1 MEVTHKLAS
10 KPPSSVEPLVGGGDV
25 ITQGPQRWAEFIE
38 ITETCC
44 FQDLESNVCQDMQPL
59 LSVITKVP
67 CGGGAARR
75 CRYFKLENLVKT
87 QKTA

>member
-1 MEVTHKLAS
+1 M
-10 KPPSSVEPLVGGGDV
+10 
-25 ITQGPQRWAEFIE
+25 ITQGPQRWTEFIE
-38 ITETCC
+38 ITDIYC
-44 FQDLESNVCQDMQPL
+44 FQNLESNVCQDMQPP

-87 QKTA
+87 QKRA